1 MLVVGLGNPGPRYQ
15 WTRHNVGFW
24 VIEHLAV
31 AESFGPFR
39 AQFSGRAAEGTLADK
54 AVVLLEPLTFMN
66 LSGLSVKAAVDHLG
80 LEPLEVVVIHDE
92 LDLAEGDVRIKVGG
106 GEAGHRGL
114 RSISEQLETRDY
126 IRVRF
131 GIGRPPATFEG
142 DIADFVLEARSAE
155 DRALLMTSVARAAE
169 AVSSIATSGVDCAMN
184 EVNRRDP
191 SR

>member
-24 VIEHLAV
+24 VVERLAE
-31 AESFGPFR
+31 AEGFGPFR
-39 AQFSGRAAEGTLADK
+39 PQFSGRVAEGTLAGK

-66 LSGLSVKAAVDHLG
+66 LSGVSVKDALDHLG
-80 LEPLEVVVIHDE
+80 LEPLSVVVVHDE

-114 RSISEQLETRDY
+114 RSISEQLGTRDY

-155 DRALLMTSVARAAE
+155 DRAVLMASVARAVE
-169 AVSSIATSGVDCAMN
+169 AVSNIARSGVDSAMN
-184 EVNRRDP
+184 EVNRRDS